1 MDMSALAQQ
10 REKLA
15 AGRRTGVEGLVTN
28 PRLLSIALVA
38 GGLNYGYEW
47 VLRFDIISLQRLTQI
62 CSGKALVSMR
72 GAVQGR
78 LLVHTGTGRC
88 TAFIHQ

>member
-1 MDMSALAQQ
+1 MNQAEVSALAQR

-38 GGLNYGYEW
+38 ALGGLNYGYE
-47 VLRFDIISLQRLTQI
+47 
-62 CSGKALVSMR
+62 
-72 GAVQGR
+72 
-78 LLVHTGTGRC
+78 
-88 TAFIHQ
+88 